1 MDFSLRSAE
10 RSAETSARARSSA
23 HADASRRSPNP
34 SRWEGNLRDRV
45 KPSPPIALTPSR
57 WEGNPTF
64 SLLGIWLWFSQLK

>member
-10 RSAETSARARSSA
+10 RSAALTPTPHVE
-23 HADASRRSPNP
+23 
-34 SRWEGNLRDRV
+34 
-45 KPSPPIALTPSR
+45 ALTPSR